1 MSENQSL
8 LFLAIEV
15 EMDRP
20 LNSKENSNS
29 RMSTLRHKYSQIKQ
43 QIDSQKETLNGLNQN
58 LADFK
63 NGSTA
68 IV

>member
-1 MSENQSL
+1 
-8 LFLAIEV
+8 
-15 EMDRP
+15 MDRP